1 MASTLKM
8 DPKGQKDFLEVLKM
22 QIEANLACHESTPGP
37 AAMSKQDEFNFGQ
50 FNNAKAL
57 EKELENKSGLLVRD
71 ITHNAAPAV
80 LYEHALQYEE
90 GSFVSSTGALAVSS
104 GAKTGRSPKDK
115 RIVDEP
121 VSYFLVILR
130 RF

>member
-50 FNNAKAL
+50 FNIIRENWQL
-57 EKELENKSGLLVRD
+57 ETRERKIAHFCPFFRSE
-71 ITHNAAPAV
+71 
-80 LYEHALQYEE
+80 
-90 GSFVSSTGALAVSS
+90 FV
-104 GAKTGRSPKDK
+104 K
-115 RIVDEP
+115 
-121 VSYFLVILR
+121 
-130 RF
+130 